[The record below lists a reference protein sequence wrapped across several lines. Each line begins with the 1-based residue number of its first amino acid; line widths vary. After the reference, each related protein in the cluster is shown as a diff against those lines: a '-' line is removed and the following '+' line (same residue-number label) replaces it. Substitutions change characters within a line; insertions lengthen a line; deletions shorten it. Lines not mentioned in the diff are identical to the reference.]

1 LRHSYVNT
9 LCALL
14 YRARNCPGDVGRSPR
29 NAGPVCDRVKHRIVQ
44 NDCDFDLY
52 GLVARPSRIA
62 SATEPKTTAA
72 VAS

>member
-1 LRHSYVNT
+1 MRHSYVNT

-14 YRARNCPGDVGRSPR
+14 YRARNCPGDVGRSSR
-29 NAGPVCDRVKHRIVQ
+29 RAGPVCDCVKHRIVQ

-52 GLVARPSRIA
+52 CLVARLSKIE

>member
-29 NAGPVCDRVKHRIVQ
+29 RAGPVRDGVEHGTVRY
-44 NDCDFDLY
+44 DFDFDLY
-52 GLVARPSRIA
+52 GLVARPSKIA

>member
-29 NAGPVCDRVKHRIVQ
+29 RAGPVGDHVKHATVPY
-44 NDCDFDLY
+44 DCDFDLY
-52 GLVARPSRIA
+52 CLVARPRKIA
-62 SATEPKTTAA
+62 SATEAKITAA

>member
-14 YRARNCPGDVGRSPR
+14 YRARNCPGDVGRSSR
-29 NAGPVCDRVKHRIVQ
+29 RAGSVGDCVKHGTVRY
-44 NDCDFDLY
+44 DCDFDLY
-52 GLVARPSRIA
+52 GLVARPSKIA